1 MALDTI
7 DDVLVE
13 LDLIL
18 ERAENEGTRDGYF
31 AALYRK
37 VTARVKSGIEAGEFE
52 DGPRM
57 ERLDVAFAR
66 RYLDAHTAWLQ
77 DGAPTASWALAL
89 GRTRTWRP
97 IVLQHLLG
105 GINAH
110 INLDLGIAAAEV
122 AGDDLNALRADFEAI
137 NGVLAELTGG
147 VKEELGQIWP
157 ALPLLDRVV
166 GSVDD
171 RIIEFSMSRARDA
184 AWDFAQQLASAP
196 RDDWPDLI
204 VRRDEEVTRLAQLN
218 YSPGLTLSLTMLLVR
233 VTEHGN
239 PAEIIRILR

>member
-1 MALDTI
+1 MPVDTI

-18 ERAENEGTRDGYF
+18 KRAESEGTRDGYF

-37 VTARVKSGIEAGEFE
+37 VTARVKLGIERGEFE

-57 ERLDVAFAR
+57 ERLDVCFAR
-66 RYLDAHTAWLQ
+66 RYLAARTAWLEQ
-77 DGAPTASWALAL
+77 GAPTACWAEAFNK
-89 GRTRTWRP
+89 TRAWRP

-122 AGDDLNALRADFEAI
+122 AGDDLDALRTDFEAI
-137 NGVLAELTGG
+137 NSVLAELTGG
-147 VKEELGQIWP
+147 VKDELGQIWP

-196 RDDWPDLI
+196 RDDWPDRI

-218 YSPGLTLSLTMLLVR
+218 YAPGLTLSLTMLLVR
-233 VTEHGN
+233 VTEHGK
-239 PAEIIRILR
+239 PSEIIRILR